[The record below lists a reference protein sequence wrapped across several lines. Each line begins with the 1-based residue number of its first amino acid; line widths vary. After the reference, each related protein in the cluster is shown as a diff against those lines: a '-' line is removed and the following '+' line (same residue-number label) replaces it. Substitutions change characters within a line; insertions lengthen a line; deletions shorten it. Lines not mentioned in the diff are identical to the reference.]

1 MTLRTVKLFAQL
13 HVSALDEQPSL
24 VYMLPTI
31 HILRTLLPHPIP
43 IYHSNA
49 WESVNLAVMCTD
61 CHCVSNKISH
71 K

>member
-31 HILRTLLPHPIP
+31 HILRTLLSSSYPYLPFKCLGKCELS
-43 IYHSNA
+43 SNA
-49 WESVNLAVMCTD
+49 YRLPLCIKQD
-61 CHCVSNKISH
+61 KP
-71 K
+71 